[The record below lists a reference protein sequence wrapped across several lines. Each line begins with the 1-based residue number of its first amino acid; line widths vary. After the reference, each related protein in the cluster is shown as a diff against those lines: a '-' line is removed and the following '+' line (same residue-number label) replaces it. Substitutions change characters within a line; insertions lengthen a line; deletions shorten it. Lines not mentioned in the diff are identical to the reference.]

1 MLPAASL
8 TILEGCKVWGVG
20 GGVVIFQANQV
31 NFFSTPQSQDREE
44 PRNSRSVSSEMIQM
58 AERKKRKVTF
68 IRPYDIHLSLHVLFY
83 FSLYIKPQE
92 VVTSRRGNLRFEP
105 KCS

>member
-20 GGVVIFQANQV
+20 GGGGHLSGQPS

-58 AERKKRKVTF
+58 AERKKRKVTLGPTTYIYLCMYYF
-68 IRPYDIHLSLHVLFY
+68 ISPYI
-83 FSLYIKPQE
+83 
-92 VVTSRRGNLRFEP
+92 
-105 KCS
+105 